1 MNRILDVAVVFSNSA
16 SHSLLVCRCIDIT
29 LPFLHPHDGEYRFLR
44 EGQVVFPDVS
54 CSSPLRLFY
63 IPELSMDIKVKVK
76 VKIKFTLERAT
87 KAQRGS
93 RGIALLFP

>member
-29 LPFLHPHDGEYRFLR
+29 LTFLRPHDGEYRFIH
-44 EGQVVFPDVS
+44 EGQVVFPVVS
-54 CSSPLRLFY
+54 CSSPLHLFY
-63 IPELSMDIKVKVK
+63 IPELSMDIKVKV
-76 VKIKFTLERAT
+76 KFTLERAT

-93 RGIALLFP
+93 RGIDLLFP